1 MKTVRGL
8 SNSNTGT
15 RAYQALKLIIKL
27 MASEDA
33 VRRAIYSNEE
43 ILRSL
48 KEGLKWLKM
57 SLAEAPSGHS
67 HGKRQ
72 PFFLF
77 YRHFRPYT
85 RL

>member
-1 MKTVRGL
+1 MRGL

-33 VRRAIYSNEE
+33 VRRVIYNNEE
-43 ILRSL
+43 ISRSL

-67 HGKRQ
+67 HGREA
-72 PFFLF
+72 FLYLF
-77 YRHFRPYT
+77 YHHFRPYA